1 MNAASELHQVKPEDL
16 IDAEASRLRL
26 SAPAITLRPQNGSRL
41 VFVTE
46 PNGVAVEQYKLLRR
60 RLCAMSP
67 RGGLLLVTSPGPG
80 EGKTLTSVN
89 LAWCM
94 AEGGPPTCLV
104 DLDLRAPGVGAT
116 LGYEPTWGGVDE
128 ILSGKSTISDVI
140 RQVGSRP
147 LYVLGVRERLPAPT
161 HHFAPSNLLP
171 LLKELQ
177 DTFEWVIIDM
187 APAIPMSDVAEVLPY
202 VDGALMV
209 VRSDVTAKSLVG
221 PTFELLGS
229 KLWGVVLNDAPVS
242 GSSYYGHYGY
252 GYAKL
257 P

>member
-1 MNAASELHQVKPEDL
+1 
-16 IDAEASRLRL
+16 
-26 SAPAITLRPQNGSRL
+26 
-41 VFVTE
+41 
-46 PNGVAVEQYKLLRR
+46 
-60 RLCAMSP
+60 
-67 RGGLLLVTSPGPG
+67 
-80 EGKTLTSVN
+80 
-89 LAWCM
+89 
-94 AEGGPPTCLV
+94 
-104 DLDLRAPGVGAT
+104 
-116 LGYEPTWGGVDE
+116 
-128 ILSGKSTISDVI
+128 
-140 RQVGSRP
+140 
-147 LYVLGVRERLPAPT
+147 
-161 HHFAPSNLLP
+161 
-171 LLKELQ
+171 
-177 DTFEWVIIDM
+177 M